1 MDESVP
7 RMQYKPIPAI
17 PVLPAIDASTAAE
30 FLEASRTGDHREP
43 SRNGRPPAC
52 LEICDEETVI
62 RMMWAIAEEYPCY
75 GQRRVTMELRRRGLR
90 VNHKKVRRIMREEG
104 LCPIPFRHRPP
115 IIKGNGDSDVDAYS
129 GKVSPVTSPE
139 YPNLV
144 KSFDIVRPNQ
154 VWAADITCIRLELEF
169 VFLVAILDVYT
180 RRCIGWSLDRIVHEG
195 HILRAVRKAL
205 RLRKDDCLS
214 GLILHSD
221 QGMVYDSRNYAEFLE
236 SRGIRM
242 SLSRRGYPYDN
253 AYVDRF
259 FETLKYEEKYLE
271 GYRTFEEAL
280 EGIRDFIEGVY
291 NRKRLHSS
299 LGYMPPFEFETR
311 PDYI

>member
-1 MDESVP
+1 
-7 RMQYKPIPAI
+7 MQYKPIPAI
-17 PVLPAIDASTAAE
+17 PVLPAIYASTAAD
-30 FLEASRTGDHREP
+30 FLEASLTGDRREP

-75 GQRRVTMELRRRGLR
+75 GHRRVTMELRRRGLR

-115 IIKGNGDSDVDAYS
+115 VTEKNRDSDIDADS

-144 KSFDIVRPNQ
+144 KSLDIVRPNQ
-154 VWAADITCIRLELEF
+154 VWAADITCIRLEYEF
-169 VFLVAILDVYT
+169 VFLAAILDVYT
-180 RRCIGWSLDRIVHEG
+180 RRCIGWSLDRIVHEE

-205 RLRKDDCLS
+205 RLRKGDFLS

-221 QGMVYDSRNYAEFLE
+221 QGMVYNSRNYAEFLE
-236 SRGIRM
+236 GRGIRI
-242 SLSRRGYPYDN
+242 SVSRRGYPYDN
-253 AYVDRF
+253 AYVERF
-259 FETLKYEEKYLE
+259 FETLKYEEIYLE
-271 GYRTFEEAL
+271 GYRTFGEAL
-280 EGIRDFIEGVY
+280 EGIREFIEGVY
-291 NRKRLHSS
+291 NTKRLHSA
-299 LGYMPPFEFETR
+299 LGYRTPLEFE
-311 PDYI
+311 